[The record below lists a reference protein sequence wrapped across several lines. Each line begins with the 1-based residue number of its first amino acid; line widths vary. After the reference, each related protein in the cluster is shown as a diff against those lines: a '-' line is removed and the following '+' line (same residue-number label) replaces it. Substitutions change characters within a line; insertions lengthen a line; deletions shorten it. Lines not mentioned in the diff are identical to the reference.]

1 MGTSTAADDASE
13 RRRLSGRGLPLPG
26 GDIDTDRITPARFL
40 KSVTFDGLGD
50 AVFADERAAAN
61 ERGQTHPFDD
71 GRFDGAQILVVGR
84 NFGCGSS
91 REHAPQALMR
101 AGIRA
106 IVGESFAE
114 IFAGNCTALGIP
126 TVRASA
132 SAVEQVQRQ
141 IGEEPQTQLS
151 VDLSDM
157 VIRLGGHSEGSTAS
171 NAEAPAEAEIPVTMP
186 EGQRQA
192 LLSGAWDSTGVL
204 LGNRDAVDALARRLP
219 YVKVDR

>member
-1 MGTSTAADDASE
+1 MMTAATGAAAAGGSE

-26 GDIDTDRITPARFL
+26 NDIDTDRITPARFL

-50 AVFADERAAAN
+50 AVFVDERAAAAA
-61 ERGQTHPFDD
+61 RGEIHPFDD
-71 GRFDGAQILVVGR
+71 ERFQGAAVLVVGK

-91 REHAPQALMR
+91 REHAPQALLR
-101 AGIRA
+101 AGVGA

-132 SAVEQVQRQ
+132 TAIEQLQRQ
-141 IGEEPQTQLS
+141 IGEEPTTLLE
-151 VDLSDM
+151 VDLDEM
-157 VIRLGGHSEGSTAS
+157 VVRAGRDTGHSP
-171 NAEAPAEAEIPVTMP
+171 EADAQLEVTMP

-192 LLSGAWDSTGVL
+192 LMSGAWDSTGVL
-204 LGNRDAVDALARRLP
+204 LANREAVAAVARRLP
-219 YVKVDR
+219 YVEA